1 MTALTTVFT
10 LCGVATLTK
19 GFMRLIDK
27 LEH

>member
-10 LCGVATLTK
+10 LCGVATLTR